1 MGLTQEFS
9 ESLEHEM
16 FMPIS
21 RRGLDSFAQKEYENF
36 IEKLGIDDTRIIRN
50 AFHLHL
56 ATQLNQY
63 NNATINPDKIITF
76 MGKST
81 LRSTKTLHD
90 YAPDFLKSQGHS
102 GNISDDLYAASIT
115 SPILNNETP
124 GDKYIGLVGSEAF
137 KFANQSNKIS
147 KKSSLFHKESISVEA
162 KILHLT
168 HIVRRMNSAIRV
180 IDDKVEKIHSIP
192 PKVHQATLDILD
204 HTEDLCLRPERSP
217 LEDMIQRKYNILQE
231 TLENTPIND
240 RDNVFQISST
250 PSH

>member
-21 RRGLDSFAQKEYENF
+21 RRGLDSFAQKSYDDF

-50 AFHLHL
+50 AFYLHL
-56 ATQLNQY
+56 ATQLDQH
-63 NNATINPDKIITF
+63 NAAINPDKIIALMEKT
-76 MGKST
+76 T
-81 LRSTKTLHD
+81 LRSTKTLHG
-90 YAPDFLKSQGHS
+90 YAPEFLKSQGHN

-115 SPILNNETP
+115 SPILNNEIS

-147 KKSSLFHKESISVEA
+147 KKVSLFHKEAIPIEA
-162 KILHLT
+162 KVLHLT

-192 PKVHQATLDILD
+192 PKVHQATLDILE
-204 HTEDLCLRPERSP
+204 HTEDLCLRSERSP

-240 RDNVFQISST
+240 RDNVFQISSA